1 MMDEQVRVSNHLTFG
16 RCLVE
21 PSLESGDDDM
31 LFVGVN
37 HINLAGR
44 GAISDA
50 RDFAIMAQFNLTAG
64 KRAVEMSDFSSAS
77 SFFSHGIQFLPDSH
91 WTQEYT
97 LSLELFELASKTS
110 LATGNYSNLQTY
122 SGAVIQ
128 YGRTFEDKLKVYYI
142 IMQSLTYASKI
153 IEALDKGLEIL
164 SRLGEVIPR

>member
-97 LSLELFELASKTS
+97 LSRARIEDFARYWKLFQPSDVFRGSYTVRPHIRGQA
-110 LATGNYSNLQTY
+110 
-122 SGAVIQ
+122 
-128 YGRTFEDKLKVYYI
+128 
-142 IMQSLTYASKI
+142 QSLLHHYAI
-153 IEALDKGLEIL
+153 VDLRIENH
-164 SRLGEVIPR
+164 